1 MTLGQK
7 LAGYRKLSGLT
18 QQQLGE
24 HLNISAQAISKW
36 EKDLSEPALATLRTL
51 AELYKVSVD
60 ELLDLNAGFADASVL
75 AGDDEEENAS
85 EPAAQSAPATIGFC
99 KECGLTVTEENLG
112 TTQPVV
118 MCKNCLAEKE
128 RREKEAAAEA
138 ARKREQA
145 IRDAKLAQEGN
156 RRHRRN
162 HRTLSFCIAGLVT
175 ALFIGAIIAWMISDF
190 SASQIGVGIVGSYVV
205 FSFISCL
212 FYDCIVQEV
221 VLDWFDK
228 SLHFPGL
235 IFTFDLDGIAWLIGM
250 KILFWF
256 IGLLFGLLTGI
267 LGVLIG
273 MLFAPFVFPFL
284 MSKEHRGIVNGEA
297 LED

>member
-24 HLNISAQAISKW
+24 RLNISAQAISKW

-75 AGDDEEENAS
+75 TDDEEETAS
-85 EPAAQSAPATIGFC
+85 DPAAQSASAPIGVC

-128 RREKEAAAEA
+128 RKEKQAAEEA

-145 IRDAKLAQEGN
+145 IRNAKLAEEGN

-175 ALFIGAIIAWMISDF
+175 AIFIGIIVACMVSNF
-190 SASQIGVGIVGSYVV
+190 SGALIGVGIVGSYIV
-205 FSFISCL
+205 FAFVSCL

-235 IFTFDLDGIAWLIGM
+235 IFTFDIDGIIWLIGM
-250 KILFWF
+250 KLLFWF

-267 LGVLIG
+267 LGVIIG

-284 MSKEHRGIVNGEA
+284 MSKEHRGIINGEA